1 MSQVDRIMD
10 QVADLSED
18 EKRELRIRLL
28 DEPDPVDPDEVARA
42 WGEEIARR
50 IEDFKAGREEAV
62 PASEALRRMDE
73 ALAKLRA

>member
-1 MSQVDRIMD
+1 MD
-10 QVADLSED
+10 QVADLSDD

-28 DEPDPVDPDEVARA
+28 DDPDADGPDEVARA

-50 IEDFKAGREEAV
+50 IREYKAGEVQAV
-62 PASEALRRMDE
+62 PAPDVLRKMDE